1 MVRLT
6 PPTNITFT
14 ASIVLGIAAVIAGIM
29 YGFATSSYIALAGL
43 VALAAGNLF
52 ERL

>member
-1 MVRLT
+1 MLRLT
-6 PPTNITFT
+6 PPTNATFI
-14 ASIVLGIAAVIAGIM
+14 ASIVLGVAAVAAGLM
-29 YGFATSSYIALAGL
+29 YGFAASSVIALAGL

>member
-1 MVRLT
+1 MRLT
-6 PPTNITFT
+6 PPTNITFI
-14 ASIVLGIAAVIAGIM
+14 ASIVLGLAAVAAGM
-29 YGFATSSYIALAGL
+29 VYGFATSSYIALAGL

>member
-1 MVRLT
+1 MRLT
-6 PPTNITFT
+6 PPTNTTFT
-14 ASIVLGIAAVIAGIM
+14 VSILLGIGAVAAGIM
-29 YGFATSSYIALAGL
+29 FGFATSSYIALAGL